1 VQGHTSFFVDSTCS
15 FQAESKPTYSY
26 IPVSMDCYLCPPENK
41 SWSCFDPPDLWHDD
55 EPEGLEDTVHKI
67 RDLILPSMLQ
77 LEDSMPIHCNI
88 LVTGPVGVGIGTVVK
103 ATARQLNMHLIQVTR
118 ISLVCAVMPG

>member
-1 VQGHTSFFVDSTCS
+1 LILQAQFVLGIRLVFIQHNSSFICLT
-15 FQAESKPTYSY
+15 
-26 IPVSMDCYLCPPENK
+26 
-41 SWSCFDPPDLWHDD
+41 DLWHDD

>member
-1 VQGHTSFFVDSTCS
+1 MGV
-15 FQAESKPTYSY
+15 
-26 IPVSMDCYLCPPENK
+26 LCIVK
-41 SWSCFDPPDLWHDD
+41 LGC
-55 EPEGLEDTVHKI
+55 VH
-67 RDLILPSMLQ
+67 R
-77 LEDSMPIHCNI
+77 EDSMPIHCNI